1 MSDKFS
7 KLDPPE
13 PPFFMKLILSV
24 VLFVLCGVAIM
35 LMWNWFVVAL
45 GLPSIGLAHAMGIDL
60 PHIIYCYNK
69 NLNGCRPVFTSLG
82 CRYALCLHCC
92 CCWSSWFHLPNNI

>member
-45 GLPSIGLAHAMGIDL
+45 GLPSIGLVHAMGIDL
-60 PHIIYCYNK
+60 LVSFIVTTRISMDADPF
-69 NLNGCRPVFTSLG
+69 LLRWVVGML
-82 CRYALCLHCC
+82 YAFCTILIGFVLHL
-92 CCWSSWFHLPNNI
+92 FI

>member
-35 LMWNWFVVAL
+35 LMWN
-45 GLPSIGLAHAMGIDL
+45 
-60 PHIIYCYNK
+60 
-69 NLNGCRPVFTSLG
+69 
-82 CRYALCLHCC
+82 
-92 CCWSSWFHLPNNI
+92 

>member
-35 LMWNWFVVAL
+35 LMWNWFVVVL

-60 PHIIYCYNK
+60 
-69 NLNGCRPVFTSLG
+69 LVSLLLQQESQWMLTRFYFVG
-82 CRYALCLHCC
+82 LSVCFMPFVR
-92 CCWSSWFHLPNNI
+92 F

>member
-60 PHIIYCYNK
+60 LISFIVTTRISMDADPF
-69 NLNGCRPVFTSLG
+69 LLRWVVGML
-82 CRYALCLHCC
+82 YALCTILIGFVLH
-92 CCWSSWFHLPNNI
+92 LLI

>member
-35 LMWNWFVVAL
+35 LMWNWFVVVL
-45 GLPSIGLAHAMGIDL
+45 GLPSIGIENTRESNNA
-60 PHIIYCYNK
+60 
-69 NLNGCRPVFTSLG
+69 VFRFTM
-82 CRYALCLHCC
+82 
-92 CCWSSWFHLPNNI
+92 